1 MRIIYLE
8 MCGIGPYK
16 DKIYIDFREFEN
28 RGLFLITGPTGSG
41 KTTIFD
47 GISFALFGETSGS
60 VREKTTLRSDF
71 ASDDTTTY
79 VKLSFEYKG
88 KSYIINRNPKYMRL
102 RKRGEGYT
110 EEKENAYIECED
122 EILAS
127 GIKETT
133 DKVKELLGI
142 DFSQFKQIAMI
153 AQGEFLN
160 LLVAKSD
167 ERTKIFRDIF
177 NTKIYDTITNL
188 LKVEAKRTSSK
199 LKLIN
204 DRIERSINQVNSE
217 YQLKEGCSYNEFQTR
232 LKEYLK
238 EDKKRL
244 NDINSKISNVRKE
257 ILDITANIENAKH
270 DNEGIIKLGQYVER
284 YSGLLEVEIEIE
296 EKKDKVLRGER
307 YLRVY
312 IKQAYFIKEE
322 ERLNAFIKEKND
334 LKELVKQLK
343 DKQKKLFTKL
353 ELLENDLVKAEKLEE
368 IIDLIS
374 VEITEI
380 DEVKILLR
388 EFNEG
393 KANFLAAEKIKK
405 EKQIQFD
412 ESEVLYK
419 SSLAGILASELVDN
433 KPCPV
438 CGSINH
444 PKPANCKED
453 VLDKNKL
460 DNLKREYEEEREKA
474 DRAFETVTKTKSIL
488 ERLLLKYGY
497 NCDDKLISSEELDDL
512 HIKKLKE
519 KKESEL
525 IVSQVKE
532 SERIIEKEKNE
543 IIIEISTNTALLEEK
558 ELQIKKAKDLALQYK
573 EDFYS
578 ALSENEF
585 LSLKDY
591 EEGKIS
597 KEDEKLLRNEID
609 NYYNNK
615 KSYEDTIKMLQ
626 EQFNGK
632 EILNTDEMTKNL
644 ELQKNNENEILQS
657 KDLINGRVTLNE
669 QLYNSITE
677 DLKEK
682 ESNSKFYGIIN
693 DLERTAKGDNPK
705 KLIFEQYV
713 LSSYFDEMLRA
724 ANLRLKK
731 MTNERYELFRVEEV
745 ESIRTKDSLEIEVMD
760 CYTGKKRSVKT
771 LSGGESFKAALSLA
785 LGMSDVIERSAGG
798 IEIGTLFI
806 DEGFGALDDESLN
819 QAIDALTMLTKR
831 NRLIGIISHVSEL
844 KERIDNKIVVEK
856 TSTGSRIKQ

>member
-1 MRIIYLE
+1 

-16 DKIYIDFREFEN
+16 DKVYIDFNEFEN

-47 GISFALFGETSGS
+47 GITFALFGETSGNI
-60 VREKTTLRSDF
+60 REKTTLRSDF
-71 ASDDTTTY
+71 ASDETTTY

-88 KSYIINRNPKYMRL
+88 KIYAINRNPKYLRL
-102 RKRGEGYT
+102 RKRGDGYT

-167 ERTKIFRDIF
+167 ERTKIFRNIF
-177 NTKIYDTITNL
+177 HTKIYDTITNL
-188 LKVEAKRTSSK
+188 LKFEAKKLSSN
-199 LKLIN
+199 LKIIN
-204 DRIERSINQVNSE
+204 DRIERSINQADLE
-217 YQLKEGCSYNEFQTR
+217 EQLKEGYSNSEFHAR
-232 LKEYLK
+232 LKESLT

-244 NDINSKISNVRKE
+244 VDINSKINNIKKE
-257 ILDITANIENAKH
+257 ILSITAKIENAKH
-270 DNEGIIKLGQYVER
+270 DNEGIAKLGEYKEK
-284 YSGLLEVEIEIE
+284 YNILLETEREIE
-296 EKKDKVLRGER
+296 EKKDTVSKGER

-312 IKQAYFIKEE
+312 IKQANFIKEE
-322 ERLNAFIKEKND
+322 ERLNVLKREKDKLN
-334 LKELVKQLK
+334 ELVKQLK
-343 DKQKKLFTKL
+343 EKQQQLVIKL
-353 ELLENDLVKAEKLEE
+353 ELLEKDLVNAKKLEE
-368 IIDLIS
+368 KISIIS
-374 VEITEI
+374 VEIIEI
-380 DEVKILLR
+380 EEISILLK

-393 KANFLAAEKIKK
+393 KTKYLEAEKLKK

-438 CGSINH
+438 CGSFNH
-444 PKPANCKED
+444 PKPSVCKED
-453 VLDKNKL
+453 VPDKNKI
-460 DNLKREYEEEREKA
+460 DNLKREYEEERKRA
-474 DRAFETVTKTKSIL
+474 DKAFETVTKTKSIL
-488 ERLLLKYGY
+488 ERLLFKYGY
-497 NCDDKLISSEELDDL
+497 NCEDKLISSEELKTL
-512 HIKKLKE
+512 HNNKLKE

-525 IVSQVKE
+525 IVSKVKE
-532 SERIIEKEKNE
+532 SESIIEKERNE
-543 IIIEISTNTALLEEK
+543 IVINISANIALLEEK
-558 ELQIKKAKDLALQYK
+558 ELQIKKAEELSLQYK
-573 EDFYS
+573 EEFNKTL
-578 ALSENEF
+578 AENEF
-585 LSLKDY
+585 SSLEEY
-591 EEGKIS
+591 EESKIS
-597 KEDEKLLRNEID
+597 KEDEKLLRNQID

-615 KSYEDTIKMLQ
+615 KSFEDTIKMLK
-626 EQFNGK
+626 EQFNDK
-632 EILNTDEMTKNL
+632 KILNTDEMTKKL
-644 ELQKNNENEILQS
+644 ELQENKETEVLQS
-657 KDLINGRVTLNE
+657 KDLINGRLTLNE
-669 QLYNSITE
+669 QLYKLITQ

-682 ESNSKFYGIIN
+682 EINSKLYGVIN

-713 LSSYFDEMLRA
+713 LSFYFDEMLQA

-745 ESIRTKDSLEIEVMD
+745 ESIKTKDSLEIEVMD

-819 QAIDALTMLTKR
+819 QAIDALTMLTKK

-844 KERIDNKIVVEK
+844 KERIDNKIIVEK
-856 TSTGSRIKQ
+856 TSTGSRIKK